1 MKNFKRTLAFIS
13 AVSLMGTLTACQ
25 SGEPAQTASVTSETT
40 APKELDEADKE
51 IVNQIDAGADE
62 KLENPT
68 VKWLSWYDINP
79 DKGKPKLAALEM
91 FENQYGG
98 KIEYIYANNE
108 GGEIYDKLS
117 SLLTGGDAPDL
128 FPAQEF
134 DTFPNRALEDM
145 FMPWDEYL
153 DFNDPELWTNG
164 AKQLS
169 DLHTLGGK
177 HFVTVTETDSRCI
190 VIYNQKTI
198 DENGL
203 DDPAKLLE
211 EGNWTWDTFRKM
223 CVDFCNRDEGK
234 FAYDSWFFEQN
245 ILLTTGVAPITN
257 ENGVIKNNILSPEIE
272 RAENFMYDLKKD
284 DLPLPKPEFGW
295 VEQPNRVA
303 EGLTLFYPKGTWTL
317 WETDLSHY
325 GELEDIRFVP
335 MPRDPK
341 ADKYYLPASVDAY
354 ALCKGAKNPEGAAAY
369 MKCKLIAAKNPD
381 AIALNEK
388 QNREDYGWTD
398 NMVDMWYTVRELTDA
413 NPMVSLHT
421 GLDSIVS
428 PQLDDALKQASF
440 NGKEWS
446 VTTGEIGIGVQN
458 EVDRIN
464 KVIEEK
470 YPQ

>member
-1 MKNFKRTLAFIS
+1 MKNLKRTLAFIS
-13 AVSLMGTLTACQ
+13 AVTLMGTMTACQ
-25 SGEPAQTASVTSETT
+25 TDEPAQTVSATSETT
-40 APKELDEADKE
+40 APKELDEEDKE
-51 IVNQIDAGADE
+51 MVNAIDAGAEE

-98 KIEYIYANNE
+98 KIDWIFANN
-108 GGEIYDKLS
+108 GTEIYDKLGT
-117 SLLTGGDAPDL
+117 LITGGDSPDL

-134 DTFPNRALEDM
+134 DTFPNRVLEDM

-153 DFNDPELWTNG
+153 DFNDAELWTGG

-169 DLHTLGGK
+169 DLHTLGGN
-177 HFVTVTETDSRCI
+177 HFVTITETDSRCI

-198 DENGL
+198 DDNGL

-211 EGNWTWDTFRKM
+211 EGKWDWDAFKKM
-223 CVDFCNRDEGK
+223 SADFCNRDEGK
-234 FAYDSWFFEQN
+234 FAYDSWFFETN
-245 ILLTTGVAPITN
+245 ILLTTGVAPIAN
-257 ENGVIKNNILSPEIE
+257 ENGVIVNNIATEEIE
-272 RAENFMYDLKKD
+272 RAQNFMYDMKKD
-284 DLPLPKPEFGW
+284 DLPLPKPEFDW

-303 EGLTLFYPKGTWTL
+303 EGLTLFYPKGTWSL

-325 GELEDIRFVP
+325 GDLEDIRFVP
-335 MPRDPK
+335 MPKDPK

-354 ALCKGAKNPEGAAAY
+354 ALCKGAPNPKGAAAY

-381 AIALNEK
+381 TLALTEK
-388 QNREDYGWTD
+388 QYREDYGWTD
-398 NMVDMWYTVRELTDA
+398 TMVEMWYKVRELTDA
-413 NPMVSLHT
+413 NPMISFHT
-421 GLDSIVS
+421 GLGKKVS
-428 PQLDDALKQASF
+428 DGLDDGLKQTSF

-446 VTTGEIGIGVQN
+446 VTREEQSSKVQN

-464 KVIEEK
+464 NVIKEK